1 MKNMKKLIPALAMLV
16 LSAVMMSTASFAWFS
31 MNTEV
36 EVTDLTVNAVAP
48 VYVSISARDA
58 GTWGT
63 AVDYDDAQI
72 NSLVPVDTDKDLTN
86 WFAINPKKFQST
98 TGGGILTGE
107 ASVESANVVESTDGT
122 VTFDGGSPLTAYI
135 HKEYDFTL
143 QNEVAETIM
152 LYLNAISVDNVDK
165 GMLKCLRVAVVDVT
179 STEKVLGI
187 YAFGDGTDTHTPI
200 VEDTGVYKA
209 TGEAVDTVSGSVTD
223 NKTEYAYNENNAVEV
238 PVLGDGSGIVKLDV
252 YVWFEGQDANC
263 VNASA
268 DGKFTIAFTFGTEE
282 KA

>member
-63 AVDYDDAQI
+63 AIDYNEDQI
-72 NSLVPVDTDKDLTN
+72 NALVPVDTDKDLTN
-86 WFAINPKKFQST
+86 WFAIDPNKFETT
-98 TGGGILTGE
+98 TGGGVLTGD
-107 ASVESANVVESTDGT
+107 ASVPGTSVETSTDGT
-122 VTFDGGSPLTAYI
+122 VTFEGGSPLTVYI

-143 QNEVAETIM
+143 QNEVEKTIM
-152 LYLNAISVDNVDK
+152 LYLSTISVDNVDK

-179 STEKVLGI
+179 SAKKVLGI

-200 VEDTGVYKA
+200 VEETGVYKA
-209 TGEAVDTVSGSVTD
+209 TGEAVTTVDGAVTG
-223 NKTEYAYNENNAVEV
+223 NKTEYDYDVNNAVEV

-252 YVWFEGQDANC
+252 YVWFEGQDTNC
-263 VNASA
+263 VNKSA
-268 DGKFTIAFTFGTEE
+268 DGKFTIDFLFGTKEV
-282 KA
+282 